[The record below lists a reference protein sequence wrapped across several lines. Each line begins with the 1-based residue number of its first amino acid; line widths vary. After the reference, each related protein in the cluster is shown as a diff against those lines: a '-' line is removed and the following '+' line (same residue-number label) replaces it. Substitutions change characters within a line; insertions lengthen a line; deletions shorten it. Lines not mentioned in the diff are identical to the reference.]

1 MLLQLGDKGDNV
13 KYLQYGL
20 HILCCSPNGFDGEF
34 GNGTLTA
41 VKKFQSKYGLVS
53 DGIVGDVTCNTLKN
67 EIATIQ
73 SQLNKKGCSVGTVD
87 GIAGPATYNA
97 VISFQNKNSLTADG
111 QVGTA
116 TWDILFDTV
125 SGGTTY
131 TRILKVTS
139 PLMQGDDVKAVQNK
153 LNSLGYNCGTA
164 DGYYGNAT
172 KSAVISFQSAK
183 GLTADG
189 EVGLA
194 TWNALFSSS
203 SNSTGSSYTRLLK
216 VTSPLMY
223 GEDIKAV
230 QNKLNSLGY
239 NCGTADGYYGNATK
253 NAVISFQSAK
263 GIDTDGVVGPTTW
276 KLLFNSSSNG
286 SDYSRILKVTSP
298 LMYGDDVKALQNKL
312 NSLGYNCGTADGYYG
327 NATRS
332 AVISFQSAKGLTA
345 DGEVGPATWNALF
358 NSYSSS
364 GNGTL
369 PGGSIKVFIDAW
381 HGGTDPGAV
390 GNGLKEKD
398 IVLSIATK
406 LGALLNG
413 RGISIKYSR
422 TNDTYLSLEERAR
435 LANAWGADLFVSI
448 HANSATSSV
457 RGTECYTHPTANTAT
472 KTLSGNVSRAISSK
486 FGISNRGHKEAN
498 FAVLRLS
505 NMPAILVE
513 TAFIS
518 NSSDA
523 NLLNT
528 RQTDFSIAIANSIL
542 SYFNGRTIDTS
553 YILSQAKNIGLL
565 KGTSLEFA
573 FFEAETPIK
582 VVSLFPKVT
591 MSASVSVTQKFNSSN
606 STVMNFSVDSNGLS
620 TQFINK
626 LGENRIDFS
635 TKNKDN
641 LAKSIEKV
649 GALLPAGIFNIQ
661 AYTSGLGAIFKIEYP
676 IAIDNLTFYHCITI
690 AIENYRNPSTTS
702 YSFVLAET
710 ASNPATNLNVQPVSM
725 LLPGLA
731 LMAVLAAGILAPP
744 AAATSAAAGIVAVV
758 FLPIIQKIKN

>member
-53 DGIVGDVTCNTLKN
+53 DGIVGDVTWNTLKN

-73 SQLNKKGCSVGTVD
+73 AQLNKKGCSVGTVD
-87 GIAGPATYNA
+87 GISGPATYNA
-97 VISFQNKNSLTADG
+97 VISFQNKNGLTADG

-216 VTSPLMY
+216 LTSPLMY

-230 QNKLNSLGY
+230 QNKLNSLGF

-298 LMYGDDVKALQNKL
+298 LMYGDDVKAVQNKL

-364 GNGTL
+364 GSGTL
-369 PGGSIKVFIDAW
+369 PGGSIKVFIDAG

-422 TNDTYLSLEERAR
+422 TTDTYLSLEERAR

-472 KTLSGNVSRAISSK
+472 KTLSGNVSRAIANK

-606 STVMNFSVDSNGLS
+606 STVMNFAVDSNGLS

-731 LMAVLAAGILAPP
+731 LIAVLAAEILAPP

>member
-53 DGIVGDVTCNTLKN
+53 DGIVGDVTWNTLKN

-73 SQLNKKGCSVGTVD
+73 AQLNKKGCSVGTVD

-97 VISFQNKNSLTADG
+97 VISFQNKNGLTADG

-139 PLMQGDDVKAVQNK
+139 PLMYGEDIKAVQNK

-189 EVGLA
+189 EVGPA

-203 SNSTGSSYTRLLK
+203 STSTGSSYTRLLK

-230 QNKLNSLGY
+230 QNKLNSLGH

-253 NAVISFQSAK
+253 SAVVSFQSAK

-276 KLLFNSSSNG
+276 NALFNSSS
-286 SDYSRILKVTSP
+286 
-298 LMYGDDVKALQNKL
+298 
-312 NSLGYNCGTADGYYG
+312 
-327 NATRS
+327 
-332 AVISFQSAKGLTA
+332 
-345 DGEVGPATWNALF
+345 
-358 NSYSSS
+358 SS
-364 GNGTL
+364 GSGTL
-369 PGGSIKVFIDAW
+369 PGGPIKVFIDAG
-381 HGGTDPGAV
+381 HGDTDPGAV
-390 GNGLKEKD
+390 GNGLKEKN
-398 IVLSIATK
+398 IVLNIATK

-413 RGISIKYSR
+413 REISIKYSR
-422 TNDTYLSLEERAR
+422 TNDTYLSLEDRAR

-472 KTLSGNVSRAISSK
+472 KTLSANISRSIASK
-486 FGISNRGHKEAN
+486 FGIPNRGHKEAN

-528 RQTDFSIAIANSIL
+528 RQDDFANAIFNEIL
-542 SYFNGRTIDTS
+542 NYFNMSISTSTILDQINNSGFAELFGVKFTQTLQEK
-553 YILSQAKNIGLL
+553 IIAQAG
-565 KGTSLEFA
+565 
-573 FFEAETPIK
+573 PIK
-582 VVSLFPKVT
+582 VKLSLTRGGSNNGEIVANFKNGSFDSGTFKNDLLDLSTTLSKNGVNISKQLLKLGNKSFSISASTNNNIITVSLTKTLNINDSTFSQVLSIEYDKDGLKDIYENITV
-591 MSASVSVTQKFNSSN
+591 VVNSLVEKSKPILLPLLLI
-606 STVMNFSVDSNGLS
+606 GALII
-620 TQFINK
+620 FIK
-626 LGENRIDFS
+626 LGFLSALISFG
-635 TKNKDN
+635 
-641 LAKSIEKV
+641 A
-649 GALLPAGIFNIQ
+649 ALLTQLGYAI
-661 AYTSGLGAIFKIEYP
+661 YTMI
-676 IAIDNLTFYHCITI
+676 TFI
-690 AIENYRNPSTTS
+690 
-702 YSFVLAET
+702 
-710 ASNPATNLNVQPVSM
+710 ATN
-725 LLPGLA
+725 
-731 LMAVLAAGILAPP
+731 
-744 AAATSAAAGIVAVV
+744 
-758 FLPIIQKIKN
+758 

>member
-53 DGIVGDVTCNTLKN
+53 DGIVGDVTWNTLKN

-73 SQLNKKGCSVGTVD
+73 AQLNKKGCSVGTVD

-97 VISFQNKNSLTADG
+97 VISFQNKNGLTADG

-125 SGGTTY
+125 SGGVNY
-131 TRILKVTS
+131 NRILKLTS

-153 LNSLGYNCGTA
+153 LNSLGYNCGVA
-164 DGYYGNAT
+164 DGYYGNDT
-172 KSAVISFQSAK
+172 KNAVVKFQSAK

-189 EVGLA
+189 EVGPA

-203 SNSTGSSYTRLLK
+203 SSSTGSSYTRLLK

-223 GEDIKAV
+223 GNDIKAV

-239 NCGTADGYYGNATK
+239 NCGTADGYYGNDTK
-253 NAVISFQSAK
+253 NAVVKFQSAK
-263 GIDTDGVVGPTTW
+263 GIDADGIVGPTTW
-276 KLLFNSSSNG
+276 NLLFNNSSNG
-286 SDYSRILKVTSP
+286 GSYNRILKVTSP
-298 LMYGDDVKALQNKL
+298 LMYGDDVRDVQNKL

-327 NATRS
+327 NDTKN
-332 AVISFQSAKGLTA
+332 AVVKFQSAKGLTA
-345 DGEVGPATWNALF
+345 DGEVSPATWNALF
-358 NSYSSS
+358 NSSSSS
-364 GNGTL
+364 GSGTL
-369 PGGSIKVFIDAW
+369 PGGSIKVFIDAG

-398 IVLSIATK
+398 IVLNIAKK

-422 TNDTYLSLEERAR
+422 TTDTYVSLDERAR
-435 LANAWGADLFVSI
+435 QANAWGADLFISI
-448 HANSATSSV
+448 HANSAASSV
-457 RGTECYTHPTANTAT
+457 RGTECFTYYTANKAT
-472 KTLSGNVSRAISSK
+472 TDLSANISKKIASK
-486 FGISNRGHKEAN
+486 FNIPNRGHKQQN

-528 RQTDFSIAIANSIL
+528 RQADFSVTIANSIL
-542 SYFNGRTIDTS
+542 SYFSKKTIDIS
-553 YILSQAKNIGLL
+553 YVLSQAKNIGLL

-573 FFEAETPIK
+573 LLEAETPIK
-582 VVSLFPKVT
+582 VVSVFPTIT
-591 MSASVSVTQKFNSSN
+591 MSASVAITRKLNSLN
-606 STVMNFSVDSNGLS
+606 STVMNFAVDSNGLS
-620 TQFINK
+620 AQFINK

-635 TKNKDN
+635 QKNKDN
-641 LAKSIEKV
+641 LAKSIEKIGV
-649 GALLPAGIFNIQ
+649 VIPSGIFNVQ

-676 IAIDNLTFYHCITI
+676 ITIDNLTFYHAITI
-690 AIENYRNPSTTS
+690 SVKDYNNPSVS
-702 YSFVLAET
+702 SFSFALAET
-710 ASNPATNLNVQPVSM
+710 TTSPSTNTGIHPLIIIVPGVLLAALAASKY
-725 LLPGLA
+725 LLPAA
-731 LMAVLAAGILAPP
+731 LGPIGVAASVLFI
-744 AAATSAAAGIVAVV
+744 
-758 FLPIIQKIKN
+758 PIIYKINN

>member
-53 DGIVGDVTCNTLKN
+53 DGIVGDVTWNTLKN

-73 SQLNKKGCSVGTVD
+73 AQLNKKGCSVGTVD
-87 GIAGPATYNA
+87 GIAGPTTYNA
-97 VISFQNKNSLTADG
+97 VISFQNKNGLTADG

-125 SGGTTY
+125 SGGTTH

-139 PLMQGDDVKAVQNK
+139 PLMYGDDVRAVQNK

-189 EVGLA
+189 EVGPA
-194 TWNALFSSS
+194 TW
-203 SNSTGSSYTRLLK
+203 
-216 VTSPLMY
+216 
-223 GEDIKAV
+223 
-230 QNKLNSLGY
+230 
-239 NCGTADGYYGNATK
+239 
-253 NAVISFQSAK
+253 SA
-263 GIDTDGVVGPTTW
+263 
-276 KLLFNSSSNG
+276 LFNSSS
-286 SDYSRILKVTSP
+286 
-298 LMYGDDVKALQNKL
+298 
-312 NSLGYNCGTADGYYG
+312 
-327 NATRS
+327 
-332 AVISFQSAKGLTA
+332 
-345 DGEVGPATWNALF
+345 
-358 NSYSSS
+358 SS
-364 GNGTL
+364 GGGTL
-369 PGGSIKVFIDAW
+369 PGGSIKVFIDAG
-381 HGGTDPGAV
+381 HGGSDPGAV

-422 TNDTYLSLEERAR
+422 TTDTYLSLEERAR

-472 KTLSGNVSRAISSK
+472 KTLSGNVSRAIANK

-528 RQTDFSIAIANSIL
+528 RQDDFANAIFNEIL
-542 SYFNGRTIDTS
+542 NYFNMSISTSTILDQINNSGFAELFGVKFTQTLQEK
-553 YILSQAKNIGLL
+553 IIAQAG
-565 KGTSLEFA
+565 
-573 FFEAETPIK
+573 PIK
-582 VVSLFPKVT
+582 VKLSLTRGGSNNGEIVANFKNGSFDSGTFKNDLLDLSTTLSKNGVNISKQLLKLGNKSFSISVSTNNNIITVSLTKTLNINDSTFSQVLSIEYDKDGLKDIYENITV
-591 MSASVSVTQKFNSSN
+591 VVNSLVEKSKPILLPLLLI
-606 STVMNFSVDSNGLS
+606 GALII
-620 TQFINK
+620 FIK
-626 LGENRIDFS
+626 LGFLSALISFG
-635 TKNKDN
+635 
-641 LAKSIEKV
+641 A
-649 GALLPAGIFNIQ
+649 ALLTQLGYAI
-661 AYTSGLGAIFKIEYP
+661 YTMI
-676 IAIDNLTFYHCITI
+676 TFI
-690 AIENYRNPSTTS
+690 
-702 YSFVLAET
+702 
-710 ASNPATNLNVQPVSM
+710 ATN
-725 LLPGLA
+725 
-731 LMAVLAAGILAPP
+731 
-744 AAATSAAAGIVAVV
+744 
-758 FLPIIQKIKN
+758 

>member
-53 DGIVGDVTCNTLKN
+53 DGIVGDVTWNTLKN

-73 SQLNKKGCSVGTVD
+73 AQLNKKGCSVGTVD

-97 VISFQNKNSLTADG
+97 VISFQNKNGLTADG

-216 VTSPLMY
+216 LTSPLMY

-298 LMYGDDVKALQNKL
+298 LMYGDDVKAVQNKL

-364 GNGTL
+364 GSGTL
-369 PGGSIKVFIDAW
+369 PGGSIKVFIDAG

-422 TNDTYLSLEERAR
+422 TTDTYLSLEERAR

-472 KTLSGNVSRAISSK
+472 KTLSGNVSRAIASK

-606 STVMNFSVDSNGLS
+606 STVMNFFVDSNGLS

>member
-53 DGIVGDVTCNTLKN
+53 DGIVGDVTWNTLKN

-73 SQLNKKGCSVGTVD
+73 AQLNKKGCSVGTVD

-97 VISFQNKNSLTADG
+97 VISFQNKNGLTADG

-172 KSAVISFQSAK
+172 
-183 GLTADG
+183 
-189 EVGLA
+189 
-194 TWNALFSSS
+194 
-203 SNSTGSSYTRLLK
+203 
-216 VTSPLMY
+216 
-223 GEDIKAV
+223 
-230 QNKLNSLGY
+230 
-239 NCGTADGYYGNATK
+239 
-253 NAVISFQSAK
+253 
-263 GIDTDGVVGPTTW
+263 
-276 KLLFNSSSNG
+276 
-286 SDYSRILKVTSP
+286 
-298 LMYGDDVKALQNKL
+298 
-312 NSLGYNCGTADGYYG
+312 
-327 NATRS
+327 RS
-332 AVISFQSAKGLTA
+332 AVISFQSAKGLTD

-364 GNGTL
+364 GSGTL
-369 PGGSIKVFIDAW
+369 PGGSIKVFIDAG

-406 LGALLNG
+406 LGSLLNG

-435 LANAWGADLFVSI
+435 LANACGADLFLSI

-486 FGISNRGHKEAN
+486 FGN

-626 LGENRIDFS
+626 LGENSIDFS

>member
-53 DGIVGDVTCNTLKN
+53 DGIVGDVTWNTLKN

-73 SQLNKKGCSVGTVD
+73 AQLNKKGCSVGTVD
-87 GIAGPATYNA
+87 GIAGPTTYNA
-97 VISFQNKNSLTADG
+97 VISFQNKNGLTADG

-125 SGGTTY
+125 SGGTTH

-139 PLMQGDDVKAVQNK
+139 PLMQGDDVKAVQNKLNTLGYNCGTADGYYGNATRTAVISFQSAKGLTADGEVGPATWNALFSSSSTSTGSSYTRLLKVTSPLMYGDDVKAVQNKLNSLGFNCGTADGYYGNATKNAVISFQSAKGIDTDGVVGPTTWKLLFNSSASNNGGYSRILKVTSPLMYGDDVRAVQNK

-189 EVGLA
+189 EVGPA
-194 TWNALFSSS
+194 TW
-203 SNSTGSSYTRLLK
+203 
-216 VTSPLMY
+216 
-223 GEDIKAV
+223 
-230 QNKLNSLGY
+230 
-239 NCGTADGYYGNATK
+239 
-253 NAVISFQSAK
+253 SA
-263 GIDTDGVVGPTTW
+263 
-276 KLLFNSSSNG
+276 LFNSSS
-286 SDYSRILKVTSP
+286 
-298 LMYGDDVKALQNKL
+298 
-312 NSLGYNCGTADGYYG
+312 
-327 NATRS
+327 
-332 AVISFQSAKGLTA
+332 
-345 DGEVGPATWNALF
+345 
-358 NSYSSS
+358 SS
-364 GNGTL
+364 GGGTL
-369 PGGSIKVFIDAW
+369 PGGSIKVFIDAG
-381 HGGTDPGAV
+381 HGGSDPGAV

-422 TNDTYLSLEERAR
+422 TTDTYLSLEERAR

-472 KTLSGNVSRAISSK
+472 KTLSGNVSRAIANK

-505 NMPAILVE
+505 NMPSILVE

-528 RQTDFSIAIANSIL
+528 RQADFSVTIANSIL
-542 SYFNGRTIDTS
+542 SYFSKKTIDIS
-553 YILSQAKNIGLL
+553 YVLSQAKNIGLL

-573 FFEAETPIK
+573 LLEAETPIK
-582 VVSLFPKVT
+582 VVSVFPTIT
-591 MSASVSVTQKFNSSN
+591 MSASVAITRKLNSLN
-606 STVMNFSVDSNGLS
+606 STVMNFAVDSNGLS

-635 TKNKDN
+635 QKNKDN
-641 LAKSIEKV
+641 LAKSIEKIGV
-649 GALLPAGIFNIQ
+649 VIPSGIFNVQ

-676 IAIDNLTFYHCITI
+676 ITIDNLTFYHAITI
-690 AIENYRNPSTTS
+690 SVKDYNNPSVS
-702 YSFVLAET
+702 SFSFALAET
-710 ASNPATNLNVQPVSM
+710 TTSPSTNTGIHPLIIIVPGVLLAALAASKY
-725 LLPGLA
+725 LLPAA
-731 LMAVLAAGILAPP
+731 LVPIGVAASVLFI
-744 AAATSAAAGIVAVV
+744 
-758 FLPIIQKIKN
+758 PIIYKINN

>member
-41 VKKFQSKYGLVS
+41 VKKFQSKYGLVN
-53 DGIVGDVTCNTLKN
+53 DGIVGDVTWNTLKN

-73 SQLNKKGCSVGTVD
+73 AQLNKKGCSVGTVD

-97 VISFQNKNSLTADG
+97 VISFQNKNGLTADG

-139 PLMQGDDVKAVQNK
+139 PLMYGEDIKAVQNK

-189 EVGLA
+189 EVGPA

-203 SNSTGSSYTRLLK
+203 STSTGSSYTRLLK

-230 QNKLNSLGY
+230 QNKLNSLGH

-253 NAVISFQSAK
+253 SAVVSFQSAK

-276 KLLFNSSSNG
+276 NALFNSSS
-286 SDYSRILKVTSP
+286 
-298 LMYGDDVKALQNKL
+298 
-312 NSLGYNCGTADGYYG
+312 
-327 NATRS
+327 
-332 AVISFQSAKGLTA
+332 
-345 DGEVGPATWNALF
+345 
-358 NSYSSS
+358 SS
-364 GNGTL
+364 GSGTL
-369 PGGSIKVFIDAW
+369 PGGPIKVFIDAG
-381 HGGTDPGAV
+381 HGDTDPGAV
-390 GNGLKEKD
+390 GNGLKEKN
-398 IVLSIATK
+398 IVLNIATK

-413 RGISIKYSR
+413 REISIKYSR
-422 TNDTYLSLEERAR
+422 TNDTYLSLEDRAR

-472 KTLSGNVSRAISSK
+472 KTLSANISRSIASK
-486 FGISNRGHKEAN
+486 FGIPNRGHKEAN

-528 RQTDFSIAIANSIL
+528 RQDDFANAIFNEIL
-542 SYFNGRTIDTS
+542 NYFNMSISTSTILDQINNSGFAELFGVKFTQTLQEK
-553 YILSQAKNIGLL
+553 IIAQAG
-565 KGTSLEFA
+565 
-573 FFEAETPIK
+573 PIK
-582 VVSLFPKVT
+582 VKLSLTRGGSNNGEIVANFKNGSFDSGTFKNDLLDLSTTLSKNGVNISKQLLKLGNKSFSISVSTNNNIITVSL
-591 MSASVSVTQKFNSSN
+591 
-606 STVMNFSVDSNGLS
+606 
-620 TQFINK
+620 
-626 LGENRIDFS
+626 
-635 TKNKDN
+635 TKT
-641 LAKSIEKV
+641 L
-649 GALLPAGIFNIQ
+649 NI
-661 AYTSGLGAIFKIEYP
+661 
-676 IAIDNLTFYHCITI
+676 
-690 AIENYRNPSTTS
+690 
-702 YSFVLAET
+702 
-710 ASNPATNLNVQPVSM
+710 
-725 LLPGLA
+725 
-731 LMAVLAAGILAPP
+731 
-744 AAATSAAAGIVAVV
+744 
-758 FLPIIQKIKN
+758 

>member
-53 DGIVGDVTCNTLKN
+53 DGIVGDVTWNTLKN

-73 SQLNKKGCSVGTVD
+73 AQLNKKGCSVGTVD

-97 VISFQNKNSLTADG
+97 VISFQNKNGLTADG

-125 SGGTTY
+125 SGGTTH

-172 KSAVISFQSAK
+172 R
-183 GLTADG
+183 T
-189 EVGLA
+189 
-194 TWNALFSSS
+194 
-203 SNSTGSSYTRLLK
+203 
-216 VTSPLMY
+216 
-223 GEDIKAV
+223 
-230 QNKLNSLGY
+230 
-239 NCGTADGYYGNATK
+239 
-253 NAVISFQSAK
+253 
-263 GIDTDGVVGPTTW
+263 
-276 KLLFNSSSNG
+276 
-286 SDYSRILKVTSP
+286 
-298 LMYGDDVKALQNKL
+298 
-312 NSLGYNCGTADGYYG
+312 
-327 NATRS
+327 

-358 NSYSSS
+358 SSSSTSTGSSYTRLLKVTSPLMYGDDVKAVQNKLNSLGFNCGTADGYYGNATKNAVISFQSAKGLTADGEVGPATWSALFNSSSSS
-364 GNGTL
+364 GGGTL
-369 PGGSIKVFIDAW
+369 PGGSIKVFIDAG
-381 HGGTDPGAV
+381 HGGSDPGAV

-422 TNDTYLSLEERAR
+422 TTDTYLSLEERAR

-472 KTLSGNVSRAISSK
+472 KTLSGNVSRAIANK

-505 NMPAILVE
+505 NMPSILVE

-528 RQTDFSIAIANSIL
+528 RQADFSVTIANSIL
-542 SYFNGRTIDTS
+542 SYFSKKTIDIS
-553 YILSQAKNIGLL
+553 YVLSQAKNIGLL

-573 FFEAETPIK
+573 LLEAETPIK
-582 VVSLFPKVT
+582 VVSVFPTIT
-591 MSASVSVTQKFNSSN
+591 MSASVAITRKLNSLN
-606 STVMNFSVDSNGLS
+606 STVMNFAVDSNGLS
-620 TQFINK
+620 AQFINK

-635 TKNKDN
+635 QKNKDN
-641 LAKSIEKV
+641 LAKSIEKIGV
-649 GALLPAGIFNIQ
+649 VIPSGIFNVQ

-676 IAIDNLTFYHCITI
+676 ITIDNLTFYHAITI
-690 AIENYRNPSTTS
+690 SVKDYNNPSVS
-702 YSFVLAET
+702 SFSFALAET
-710 ASNPATNLNVQPVSM
+710 TTSPSTNTGIHPLIIIVPGVLLAALAASKY
-725 LLPGLA
+725 LLPAA
-731 LMAVLAAGILAPP
+731 LGPIGVAASVLFI
-744 AAATSAAAGIVAVV
+744 
-758 FLPIIQKIKN
+758 PIIYKINN

>member
-1 MLLQLGDKGDNV
+1 MKDIFEDMQAKIGCMYISDLPYWSCV
-13 KYLQYGL
+13 QY
-20 HILCCSPNGFDGEF
+20 IDIRP
-34 GNGTLTA
+34 LTA

-53 DGIVGDVTCNTLKN
+53 DGIVGDVTWNTLKN

-73 SQLNKKGCSVGTVD
+73 SQLNKKGFNVGTVD

-97 VISFQNKNSLTADG
+97 VISFQNKNGLTADG

-125 SGGTTY
+125 SGGTSY
-131 TRILKVTS
+131 NRILKLTS
-139 PLMQGDDVKAVQNK
+139 PLMQGDDVRAVQNK

-164 DGYYGNAT
+164 DSYYGNAT

-189 EVGLA
+189 EVGPA

-203 SNSTGSSYTRLLK
+203 STSTGSSYTRLLK
-216 VTSPLMY
+216 LTSPLMY

-239 NCGTADGYYGNATK
+239 NCGTADGYYGNASK

-276 KLLFNSSSNG
+276 NALFNSSS
-286 SDYSRILKVTSP
+286 
-298 LMYGDDVKALQNKL
+298 
-312 NSLGYNCGTADGYYG
+312 
-327 NATRS
+327 
-332 AVISFQSAKGLTA
+332 
-345 DGEVGPATWNALF
+345 
-358 NSYSSS
+358 SS
-364 GNGTL
+364 GGVTL
-369 PGGSIKVFIDAW
+369 PGGTIKIFIDAG
-381 HGGTDPGAV
+381 HGGKDSGAV
-390 GNGLKEKD
+390 GNGLYEKD
-398 IVLSIATK
+398 IVLSIALK

-422 TNDTYLSLEERAR
+422 STDTYLSLEERAR

-457 RGTECYTHPTANTAT
+457 RGSECYTHPTANTAT
-472 KTLSGNVSRAISSK
+472 KTLSANISRAIASK

-528 RQTDFSIAIANSIL
+528 RQSDFANAIFNEIYNYLGKPVNVLDLIKEVTDIAINYDKSNSQYNL
-542 SYFNGRTIDTS
+542 LVLNYLRHLAYSGAFWNFSLGSAGPFVDYFK
-553 YILSQAKNIGLL
+553 KNHSSLHNKLL
-565 KGTSLEFA
+565 KYIQKDNRDLCVINNEYVDLPHLAATLLGYKNVGILNPAIPAHWFGWGGDLATGMADITNLKLGNMKDKTEEFIADNNVIGKNSSIYLPDIYADIDAYA
-573 FFEAETPIK
+573 FVTP
-582 VVSLFPKVT
+582 LFT
-591 MSASVSVTQKFNSSN
+591 DKFNVLLSNYFKNVTNSSRKKLFLTN
-606 STVMNFSVDSNGLS
+606 NGLNTNS
-620 TQFINK
+620 SLTDIN
-626 LGENRIDFS
+626 
-635 TKNKDN
+635 NKIYDKMTG
-641 LAKSIEKV
+641 LS
-649 GALLPAGIFNIQ
+649 GFN
-661 AYTSGLGAIFKIEYP
+661 YP
-676 IAIDNLTFYHCITI
+676 IVGKEFYKLAITNDGDEPSE
-690 AIENYRNPSTTS
+690 AIIKAACKSFAKYI
-702 YSFVLAET
+702 YSL
-710 ASNPATNLNVQPVSM
+710 
-725 LLPGLA
+725 
-731 LMAVLAAGILAPP
+731 
-744 AAATSAAAGIVAVV
+744 
-758 FLPIIQKIKN
+758 

>member
-53 DGIVGDVTCNTLKN
+53 DGIVGDVTWNTLKN

-73 SQLNKKGCSVGTVD
+73 AQLNKKGCSVGTVD
-87 GIAGPATYNA
+87 GIAGPTTYNA
-97 VISFQNKNSLTADG
+97 VISFQNKNGLTADG

-125 SGGTTY
+125 SGGTTH

-172 KSAVISFQSAK
+172 RTAVISFQSAK

-189 EVGLA
+189 EVGPA

-203 SNSTGSSYTRLLK
+203 STSTGSSYTRLLK

-230 QNKLNSLGY
+230 QNKLNSLGH

-253 NAVISFQSAK
+253 SAVVSFQSAK

-276 KLLFNSSSNG
+276 NALFNSSS
-286 SDYSRILKVTSP
+286 
-298 LMYGDDVKALQNKL
+298 
-312 NSLGYNCGTADGYYG
+312 
-327 NATRS
+327 
-332 AVISFQSAKGLTA
+332 
-345 DGEVGPATWNALF
+345 
-358 NSYSSS
+358 SS
-364 GNGTL
+364 GSGTL
-369 PGGSIKVFIDAW
+369 PGGPIKVFIDAG
-381 HGGTDPGAV
+381 HGDTDPGAV

-422 TNDTYLSLEERAR
+422 TTDTYLSLEERAR

-472 KTLSGNVSRAISSK
+472 KTLSGNVSRAIANK

-505 NMPAILVE
+505 NMPSILVE

-528 RQTDFSIAIANSIL
+528 RQADFSVTIANSIL
-542 SYFNGRTIDTS
+542 SYFSKKTIDIS
-553 YILSQAKNIGLL
+553 YVLSQAKNIGLL

-573 FFEAETPIK
+573 LLEAETPIK
-582 VVSLFPKVT
+582 VVSVFPTIT
-591 MSASVSVTQKFNSSN
+591 MSASVAITRKLNSLN
-606 STVMNFSVDSNGLS
+606 STVMNFAVDSNGLS
-620 TQFINK
+620 AQFINK

-635 TKNKDN
+635 QKNKDN
-641 LAKSIEKV
+641 LAKSIEKIGV
-649 GALLPAGIFNIQ
+649 VIPSGIFNVQ

-676 IAIDNLTFYHCITI
+676 ITIDNLTFYHAITI
-690 AIENYRNPSTTS
+690 SVKDYNNPSVS
-702 YSFVLAET
+702 SFSFALAET
-710 ASNPATNLNVQPVSM
+710 TTSPSTNTGIHPLIIIVPGVLLAALAASKY
-725 LLPGLA
+725 LLPAA
-731 LMAVLAAGILAPP
+731 LGPIGVAASVLFI
-744 AAATSAAAGIVAVV
+744 
-758 FLPIIQKIKN
+758 PIIYKINN

>member
-53 DGIVGDVTCNTLKN
+53 DGIVGDVTWNTLKN

-73 SQLNKKGCSVGTVD
+73 AQLNKKGCSVGTVD

-97 VISFQNKNSLTADG
+97 VISFQNKNGLTADG

-298 LMYGDDVKALQNKL
+298 LMYGDDVKTVQNKL

-327 NATRS
+327 NATKS

-364 GNGTL
+364 GSGTL
-369 PGGSIKVFIDAW
+369 PGGSIKVFIDAG

-422 TNDTYLSLEERAR
+422 TTDTYLSLEERAR

-472 KTLSGNVSRAISSK
+472 KTLSGNISRAIASK

-528 RQTDFSIAIANSIL
+528 RQADFSVTIANSIL
-542 SYFNGRTIDTS
+542 SYFSKKTIDIS
-553 YILSQAKNIGLL
+553 YVLSQAKNIGLL

-573 FFEAETPIK
+573 LLEAETPIK
-582 VVSLFPKVT
+582 VVSVFPTIT
-591 MSASVSVTQKFNSSN
+591 MSASVAITRKLNSLN
-606 STVMNFSVDSNGLS
+606 STVMNFAVDSNGLS
-620 TQFINK
+620 AQFINK

-635 TKNKDN
+635 QKNKDN
-641 LAKSIEKV
+641 LAKSIEKIGV
-649 GALLPAGIFNIQ
+649 VIPSGIFNVQ

-676 IAIDNLTFYHCITI
+676 ITIDNLTFYHAITI
-690 AIENYRNPSTTS
+690 SVKDYNNPSVS
-702 YSFVLAET
+702 SFSFALAET
-710 ASNPATNLNVQPVSM
+710 TTSPSTNTGIHPLIIIVPGVLLAALAASKY
-725 LLPGLA
+725 LLPAA
-731 LMAVLAAGILAPP
+731 LGPIGVAASVLFI
-744 AAATSAAAGIVAVV
+744 
-758 FLPIIQKIKN
+758 PIIYKINN

>member
-53 DGIVGDVTCNTLKN
+53 DGIVGDVTWNTLKN

-73 SQLNKKGCSVGTVD
+73 AQLNKKGCSVGTVD

-97 VISFQNKNSLTADG
+97 VISFQNKNGLTADG

-172 KSAVISFQSAK
+172 
-183 GLTADG
+183 
-189 EVGLA
+189 
-194 TWNALFSSS
+194 
-203 SNSTGSSYTRLLK
+203 
-216 VTSPLMY
+216 
-223 GEDIKAV
+223 
-230 QNKLNSLGY
+230 
-239 NCGTADGYYGNATK
+239 
-253 NAVISFQSAK
+253 
-263 GIDTDGVVGPTTW
+263 
-276 KLLFNSSSNG
+276 
-286 SDYSRILKVTSP
+286 
-298 LMYGDDVKALQNKL
+298 
-312 NSLGYNCGTADGYYG
+312 
-327 NATRS
+327 RS
-332 AVISFQSAKGLTA
+332 AVISFQSAKGLTD

-364 GNGTL
+364 GSGTL
-369 PGGSIKVFIDAW
+369 PGGSIKVFIDAG

-406 LGALLNG
+406 LGSLLNG

-435 LANAWGADLFVSI
+435 LANAWGVDLFVSI

-486 FGISNRGHKEAN
+486 FGN

>member
-41 VKKFQSKYGLVS
+41 VKKFQSKYGLVN
-53 DGIVGDVTCNTLKN
+53 DGIVGDVTWNTLKN

-73 SQLNKKGCSVGTVD
+73 AQLNKKGCSVGTVD

-97 VISFQNKNSLTADG
+97 VISFQNKNGLTADG

-139 PLMQGDDVKAVQNK
+139 PLMYGEDIKAVQNK

-189 EVGLA
+189 EVGPA

-203 SNSTGSSYTRLLK
+203 STSTGSSYTRLLK
-216 VTSPLMY
+216 VTSPFA
-223 GEDIKAV
+223 GH
-230 QNKLNSLGY
+230 
-239 NCGTADGYYGNATK
+239 
-253 NAVISFQSAK
+253 
-263 GIDTDGVVGPTTW
+263 
-276 KLLFNSSSNG
+276 
-286 SDYSRILKVTSP
+286 
-298 LMYGDDVKALQNKL
+298 GD
-312 NSLGYNCGTADGYYG
+312 
-327 NATRS
+327 
-332 AVISFQSAKGLTA
+332 
-345 DGEVGPATWNALF
+345 
-358 NSYSSS
+358 
-364 GNGTL
+364 
-369 PGGSIKVFIDAW
+369 
-381 HGGTDPGAV
+381 TDPGAV
-390 GNGLKEKD
+390 GNGLKEKN
-398 IVLSIATK
+398 IVLNIATK

-413 RGISIKYSR
+413 REISIKYSR
-422 TNDTYLSLEERAR
+422 TNDTYLSLEDRAR

-472 KTLSGNVSRAISSK
+472 KTLSANISRSIASK
-486 FGISNRGHKEAN
+486 FGIPNRGHKEAN

-528 RQTDFSIAIANSIL
+528 RQDDFANAIFNEIL
-542 SYFNGRTIDTS
+542 NYFNMSISTSTILDQINNSGFAELFGVKFTQTLQEK
-553 YILSQAKNIGLL
+553 IIAQAG
-565 KGTSLEFA
+565 
-573 FFEAETPIK
+573 PIK
-582 VVSLFPKVT
+582 VKLSLTRGGSNNGEIVANFKNGSFDSGTFKNDLLDLSTTLSKNGVNISKQLLKLGNKSFSISVSTNNNIITVSLTKTLNINDSTFSQVLSIEYDKDGLKDIYENITV
-591 MSASVSVTQKFNSSN
+591 VVNSLVEKSKPILLPLLLI
-606 STVMNFSVDSNGLS
+606 GALII
-620 TQFINK
+620 FIK
-626 LGENRIDFS
+626 LGFLSALISFG
-635 TKNKDN
+635 
-641 LAKSIEKV
+641 A
-649 GALLPAGIFNIQ
+649 ALLTQLGYAI
-661 AYTSGLGAIFKIEYP
+661 YTMI
-676 IAIDNLTFYHCITI
+676 TFI
-690 AIENYRNPSTTS
+690 
-702 YSFVLAET
+702 
-710 ASNPATNLNVQPVSM
+710 ATN
-725 LLPGLA
+725 
-731 LMAVLAAGILAPP
+731 
-744 AAATSAAAGIVAVV
+744 
-758 FLPIIQKIKN
+758 

>member
-53 DGIVGDVTCNTLKN
+53 DGIVGDVTWNTLKN

-73 SQLNKKGCSVGTVD
+73 AQLNKKGCSVGTVD

-97 VISFQNKNSLTADG
+97 VISFQNKNGLTADG

-298 LMYGDDVKALQNKL
+298 LMYGDDVKAVQNKL

-364 GNGTL
+364 GSGTL
-369 PGGSIKVFIDAW
+369 PGGSIKVFIDAG

-472 KTLSGNVSRAISSK
+472 KTLSGNVSRAIASK

>member
-53 DGIVGDVTCNTLKN
+53 DGIVGDVTWNTLKN

-73 SQLNKKGCSVGTVD
+73 AQLNKKGCSVGTVD

-97 VISFQNKNSLTADG
+97 VISFQNKNGLTADG

-125 SGGTTY
+125 SGGTTH

-139 PLMQGDDVKAVQNK
+139 PLMQGDDVKAVQNKLNSLGYNCGTADGYYGNATRTAVISFQSAKGLTADGEVGPATWNALFSSSSTSTGSSYTRLLKVTSPLMYGDDVKAVQNKLNSLGFNCGTADGYYGNATKNAVISFQSAKGIDTDGVVGPTTWKLLFNSSASNNGGYSRILKVTSPLMYGDDVRAVQNK

-189 EVGLA
+189 EVGPA
-194 TWNALFSSS
+194 TW
-203 SNSTGSSYTRLLK
+203 
-216 VTSPLMY
+216 
-223 GEDIKAV
+223 
-230 QNKLNSLGY
+230 
-239 NCGTADGYYGNATK
+239 
-253 NAVISFQSAK
+253 SA
-263 GIDTDGVVGPTTW
+263 
-276 KLLFNSSSNG
+276 LFNSSS
-286 SDYSRILKVTSP
+286 
-298 LMYGDDVKALQNKL
+298 
-312 NSLGYNCGTADGYYG
+312 
-327 NATRS
+327 
-332 AVISFQSAKGLTA
+332 
-345 DGEVGPATWNALF
+345 
-358 NSYSSS
+358 SS
-364 GNGTL
+364 GGGTL
-369 PGGSIKVFIDAW
+369 PGGSIKVFIDAG
-381 HGGTDPGAV
+381 HGGSDPGAV

-422 TNDTYLSLEERAR
+422 TTDTYLSLEERAR

-472 KTLSGNVSRAISSK
+472 KTLSGNVSRAIANK

-505 NMPAILVE
+505 NMPSILVE

-528 RQTDFSIAIANSIL
+528 RQADFSVTIANSIL
-542 SYFNGRTIDTS
+542 SYFSKKTIDIS
-553 YILSQAKNIGLL
+553 YVLSQAKNIGLL

-573 FFEAETPIK
+573 LLEAETPIK
-582 VVSLFPKVT
+582 VVSVFPTIT
-591 MSASVSVTQKFNSSN
+591 MSASVAITRKLNSLN
-606 STVMNFSVDSNGLS
+606 STVMNF
-620 TQFINK
+620 
-626 LGENRIDFS
+626 
-635 TKNKDN
+635 
-641 LAKSIEKV
+641 A
-649 GALLPAGIFNIQ
+649 
-661 AYTSGLGAIFKIEYP
+661 
-676 IAIDNLTFYHCITI
+676 
-690 AIENYRNPSTTS
+690 
-702 YSFVLAET
+702 
-710 ASNPATNLNVQPVSM
+710 VQM
-725 LLPGLA
+725 
-731 LMAVLAAGILAPP
+731 
-744 AAATSAAAGIVAVV
+744 
-758 FLPIIQKIKN
+758 

>member
-41 VKKFQSKYGLVS
+41 VKKFQSKYGLVN
-53 DGIVGDVTCNTLKN
+53 DGIVGDVTWNTLKN

-73 SQLNKKGCSVGTVD
+73 AQLNKKGCSVGTVD

-97 VISFQNKNSLTADG
+97 VISFQNKNGLTADG

-131 TRILKVTS
+131 TRI
-139 PLMQGDDVKAVQNK
+139 
-153 LNSLGYNCGTA
+153 
-164 DGYYGNAT
+164 
-172 KSAVISFQSAK
+172 
-183 GLTADG
+183 
-189 EVGLA
+189 
-194 TWNALFSSS
+194 
-203 SNSTGSSYTRLLK
+203 LK

-253 NAVISFQSAK
+253 SAVVSFQSAK

-276 KLLFNSSSNG
+276 NALFNSSS
-286 SDYSRILKVTSP
+286 
-298 LMYGDDVKALQNKL
+298 
-312 NSLGYNCGTADGYYG
+312 
-327 NATRS
+327 
-332 AVISFQSAKGLTA
+332 
-345 DGEVGPATWNALF
+345 
-358 NSYSSS
+358 SS
-364 GNGTL
+364 GSGTL
-369 PGGSIKVFIDAW
+369 PGGPIKVFIDAG
-381 HGGTDPGAV
+381 HGDTDPGAV
-390 GNGLKEKD
+390 GNGLKEKN
-398 IVLSIATK
+398 IVLNIATK

-413 RGISIKYSR
+413 REISIKYSR
-422 TNDTYLSLEERAR
+422 TNDTYLSLEDRAR

-472 KTLSGNVSRAISSK
+472 KTLSANISRSIASK
-486 FGISNRGHKEAN
+486 FGIPNRGHKEAN

-528 RQTDFSIAIANSIL
+528 RQDDFANAIFNEIL
-542 SYFNGRTIDTS
+542 NYFNMSISTSTILDQINNSGFAELFGVKFTQTLQEK
-553 YILSQAKNIGLL
+553 IIAQAG
-565 KGTSLEFA
+565 
-573 FFEAETPIK
+573 PIK
-582 VVSLFPKVT
+582 VKLSLTRGGSNNGEIVANFKNGSFDSGTFKNDLLDLSTTLSKNGVNISKQLLKLGNKSFSISVSTNNNIITVSLTKTLNINDSTFSQVLSIEYDKDGLKDIYENITV
-591 MSASVSVTQKFNSSN
+591 VVNSLVEKSKPILLPLLLI
-606 STVMNFSVDSNGLS
+606 GALII
-620 TQFINK
+620 FIK
-626 LGENRIDFS
+626 LGFLSALISFG
-635 TKNKDN
+635 
-641 LAKSIEKV
+641 A
-649 GALLPAGIFNIQ
+649 ALLTQLGYAI
-661 AYTSGLGAIFKIEYP
+661 YTMI
-676 IAIDNLTFYHCITI
+676 TFI
-690 AIENYRNPSTTS
+690 
-702 YSFVLAET
+702 
-710 ASNPATNLNVQPVSM
+710 ATN
-725 LLPGLA
+725 
-731 LMAVLAAGILAPP
+731 
-744 AAATSAAAGIVAVV
+744 
-758 FLPIIQKIKN
+758 

>member
-53 DGIVGDVTCNTLKN
+53 DGIVGDVTWNTLKN

-73 SQLNKKGCSVGTVD
+73 AQLNKKGCSVGTVD

-97 VISFQNKNSLTADG
+97 VISFQNKNGLTADG

-172 KSAVISFQSAK
+172 
-183 GLTADG
+183 
-189 EVGLA
+189 
-194 TWNALFSSS
+194 
-203 SNSTGSSYTRLLK
+203 
-216 VTSPLMY
+216 
-223 GEDIKAV
+223 
-230 QNKLNSLGY
+230 
-239 NCGTADGYYGNATK
+239 
-253 NAVISFQSAK
+253 
-263 GIDTDGVVGPTTW
+263 
-276 KLLFNSSSNG
+276 
-286 SDYSRILKVTSP
+286 
-298 LMYGDDVKALQNKL
+298 
-312 NSLGYNCGTADGYYG
+312 
-327 NATRS
+327 RS
-332 AVISFQSAKGLTA
+332 AVISFQSAKGLTD

-364 GNGTL
+364 GSGTL
-369 PGGSIKVFIDAW
+369 PGGSIKVFIDAG

-406 LGALLNG
+406 LGSLLNG

-435 LANAWGADLFVSI
+435 LANACGADLFLSI

-486 FGISNRGHKEAN
+486 FGN

>member
-1 MLLQLGDKGDNV
+1 MLLQLGDKGDNI

-53 DGIVGDVTCNTLKN
+53 DGIVGDVTWNTLKN

-73 SQLNKKGCSVGTVD
+73 AQLNKKGCSVGTVD
-87 GIAGPATYNA
+87 GIAGPTTYNA
-97 VISFQNKNSLTADG
+97 VISFQNKNGLTADG

-125 SGGTTY
+125 SGGTTH

-172 KSAVISFQSAK
+172 R
-183 GLTADG
+183 T
-189 EVGLA
+189 
-194 TWNALFSSS
+194 
-203 SNSTGSSYTRLLK
+203 
-216 VTSPLMY
+216 
-223 GEDIKAV
+223 
-230 QNKLNSLGY
+230 
-239 NCGTADGYYGNATK
+239 
-253 NAVISFQSAK
+253 
-263 GIDTDGVVGPTTW
+263 
-276 KLLFNSSSNG
+276 
-286 SDYSRILKVTSP
+286 
-298 LMYGDDVKALQNKL
+298 
-312 NSLGYNCGTADGYYG
+312 
-327 NATRS
+327 

-345 DGEVGPATWNALF
+345 DGEVGPATWSALF
-358 NSYSSS
+358 NSSSSS
-364 GNGTL
+364 GGGTL
-369 PGGSIKVFIDAW
+369 PGGSIKVFIDAG
-381 HGGTDPGAV
+381 HGGSDPGAV

-422 TNDTYLSLEERAR
+422 TTDTYLSLEERAR

-472 KTLSGNVSRAISSK
+472 KTLSGNVSRAIANK

-505 NMPAILVE
+505 NMPSILVE

-528 RQTDFSIAIANSIL
+528 RQADFSVTIANSIL
-542 SYFNGRTIDTS
+542 SYFSKKTIDIS
-553 YILSQAKNIGLL
+553 YVLSQAKNIGLL

-573 FFEAETPIK
+573 LLEAETPIK
-582 VVSLFPKVT
+582 VVSVFPTIT
-591 MSASVSVTQKFNSSN
+591 MSASVAITRKLNSLN
-606 STVMNFSVDSNGLS
+606 STVMNFAVDSNGLS
-620 TQFINK
+620 AQFINK

-635 TKNKDN
+635 QKNKDN
-641 LAKSIEKV
+641 LAKSIEKIGV
-649 GALLPAGIFNIQ
+649 VIPSGIFNVQ

-676 IAIDNLTFYHCITI
+676 ITIDNLTFYHAITI
-690 AIENYRNPSTTS
+690 SVKDYNNPSVS
-702 YSFVLAET
+702 SFSFALAET
-710 ASNPATNLNVQPVSM
+710 TTSPSTNTGIHPLIIIVPGVLLAALAASKY
-725 LLPGLA
+725 LLPAA
-731 LMAVLAAGILAPP
+731 LGPIGVAASVLFI
-744 AAATSAAAGIVAVV
+744 
-758 FLPIIQKIKN
+758 PIIYKINN

>member
-53 DGIVGDVTCNTLKN
+53 DGIVGDVTWNTLKN

-73 SQLNKKGCSVGTVD
+73 AQLNKKGCSVGTVD

-97 VISFQNKNSLTADG
+97 VISFQNKNGLTADG

-125 SGGTTY
+125 SGGTTH

-216 VTSPLMY
+216 LTSPLMY

-298 LMYGDDVKALQNKL
+298 LMYGDDVKAVQNKL

-364 GNGTL
+364 GSGTL
-369 PGGSIKVFIDAW
+369 PGGSIKVFIDAG

-422 TNDTYLSLEERAR
+422 TTDTYLSLEERAR

-472 KTLSGNVSRAISSK
+472 KTLSGNVSRAIASK

-606 STVMNFSVDSNGLS
+606 STVMNFFVDSNGLS

>member
-1 MLLQLGDKGDNV
+1 M
-13 KYLQYGL
+13 
-20 HILCCSPNGFDGEF
+20 
-34 GNGTLTA
+34 T
-41 VKKFQSKYGLVS
+41 
-53 DGIVGDVTCNTLKN
+53 
-67 EIATIQ
+67 
-73 SQLNKKGCSVGTVD
+73 
-87 GIAGPATYNA
+87 TYNA
-97 VISFQNKNSLTADG
+97 VISFQNKNGLTADG

-172 KSAVISFQSAK
+172 
-183 GLTADG
+183 
-189 EVGLA
+189 
-194 TWNALFSSS
+194 
-203 SNSTGSSYTRLLK
+203 
-216 VTSPLMY
+216 
-223 GEDIKAV
+223 
-230 QNKLNSLGY
+230 
-239 NCGTADGYYGNATK
+239 
-253 NAVISFQSAK
+253 
-263 GIDTDGVVGPTTW
+263 
-276 KLLFNSSSNG
+276 
-286 SDYSRILKVTSP
+286 
-298 LMYGDDVKALQNKL
+298 
-312 NSLGYNCGTADGYYG
+312 
-327 NATRS
+327 RS
-332 AVISFQSAKGLTA
+332 AVISFQSAKGLTD

-364 GNGTL
+364 GSGTL
-369 PGGSIKVFIDAW
+369 PGGSIKVFIDAG

-406 LGALLNG
+406 LSSLLNG
-413 RGISIKYSR
+413 SGISIKYSR
-422 TNDTYLSLEERAR
+422 TNNTYLSLEERAR
-435 LANAWGADLFVSI
+435 LANAWGADLFLSI

-486 FGISNRGHKEAN
+486 FGN

-573 FFEAETPIK
+573 LLEAETPIK
-582 VVSLFPKVT
+582 VVSVFPTIT
-591 MSASVSVTQKFNSSN
+591 MSASVAITRKLNSLN
-606 STVMNFSVDSNGLS
+606 STVMNFAVDSNGLS
-620 TQFINK
+620 AQFINK
-626 LGENRIDFS
+626 LGEKLQNGIEEIAREKNVKLTVNRVGGMMTVFFTDRNPVRS
-635 TKNKDN
+635 YDD
-641 LAKSIEKV
+641 AKSCDLEMFKKYFLHMNKN
-649 GALLPAGIFNIQ
+649 GFNIPQ
-661 AYTSGLGAIFKIEYP
+661 SQFESMFLSAVHTEEHIDKFLETFKR
-676 IAIDNLTFYHCITI
+676 F
-690 AIENYRNPSTTS
+690 
-702 YSFVLAET
+702 
-710 ASNPATNLNVQPVSM
+710 QP
-725 LLPGLA
+725 
-731 LMAVLAAGILAPP
+731 
-744 AAATSAAAGIVAVV
+744 
-758 FLPIIQKIKN
+758 

>member
-53 DGIVGDVTCNTLKN
+53 DGIVGDVTWNTLKN

-73 SQLNKKGCSVGTVD
+73 AQLNKKGCSVGTVD

-97 VISFQNKNSLTADG
+97 VISFQNKNGLTADG

-298 LMYGDDVKALQNKL
+298 LMYGDDVKAVQNKL

-364 GNGTL
+364 GSGTL
-369 PGGSIKVFIDAW
+369 PGGSIKVFIDAG

-422 TNDTYLSLEERAR
+422 TTDTYLSLEERAR

-472 KTLSGNVSRAISSK
+472 KTLSGNVSRAIASK

-606 STVMNFSVDSNGLS
+606 STVMNFFVDSNGLS

>member
-41 VKKFQSKYGLVS
+41 VKKFQSKYGLVN
-53 DGIVGDVTCNTLKN
+53 DGIVGDVTWNTLKN

-73 SQLNKKGCSVGTVD
+73 AQLNKKGCSVGTVD

-97 VISFQNKNSLTADG
+97 VISFQNKNGLTADG

-139 PLMQGDDVKAVQNK
+139 PLMYGEDIKAVQNK

-189 EVGLA
+189 EVG
-194 TWNALFSSS
+194 
-203 SNSTGSSYTRLLK
+203 
-216 VTSPLMY
+216 
-223 GEDIKAV
+223 
-230 QNKLNSLGY
+230 
-239 NCGTADGYYGNATK
+239 
-253 NAVISFQSAK
+253 
-263 GIDTDGVVGPTTW
+263 PTTW
-276 KLLFNSSSNG
+276 SALFNSSS
-286 SDYSRILKVTSP
+286 
-298 LMYGDDVKALQNKL
+298 
-312 NSLGYNCGTADGYYG
+312 
-327 NATRS
+327 
-332 AVISFQSAKGLTA
+332 
-345 DGEVGPATWNALF
+345 
-358 NSYSSS
+358 SS
-364 GNGTL
+364 GGGTL
-369 PGGSIKVFIDAW
+369 PGGSIKVFIDAG
-381 HGGTDPGAV
+381 HGGSDPGAV
-390 GNGLKEKD
+390 GNGLKEKN
-398 IVLSIATK
+398 IVLNIATK

-413 RGISIKYSR
+413 REISIKYSR
-422 TNDTYLSLEERAR
+422 TNDTYLSLEDRAR

-472 KTLSGNVSRAISSK
+472 KTLSANISRSIASK
-486 FGISNRGHKEAN
+486 FGIPNRGHKEAN

-528 RQTDFSIAIANSIL
+528 RQDDFANAIFNEIL
-542 SYFNGRTIDTS
+542 NYFNMSISTSTILDQINNSGFAELFGVKFTQTLQEK
-553 YILSQAKNIGLL
+553 IIAQAG
-565 KGTSLEFA
+565 
-573 FFEAETPIK
+573 PIK
-582 VVSLFPKVT
+582 VKLSLTRGGSNNGEIVANFKNGSFDSGTFKNDLLDLSTTLSKNGVNISKQLLKLGNKSFSISVSTNNNIITVSLTKTLNINDSTFSQVLSIEYDKDGLKDIYENITV
-591 MSASVSVTQKFNSSN
+591 VVNSLVEKSKPILLPLLLI
-606 STVMNFSVDSNGLS
+606 GALII
-620 TQFINK
+620 FIK
-626 LGENRIDFS
+626 LGFLSALISFG
-635 TKNKDN
+635 
-641 LAKSIEKV
+641 A
-649 GALLPAGIFNIQ
+649 ALLTQLGYAI
-661 AYTSGLGAIFKIEYP
+661 YTMI
-676 IAIDNLTFYHCITI
+676 TFI
-690 AIENYRNPSTTS
+690 
-702 YSFVLAET
+702 
-710 ASNPATNLNVQPVSM
+710 ATN
-725 LLPGLA
+725 
-731 LMAVLAAGILAPP
+731 
-744 AAATSAAAGIVAVV
+744 
-758 FLPIIQKIKN
+758 

>member
-1 MLLQLGDKGDNV
+1 MLLQFGDKGDNV

-53 DGIVGDVTCNTLKN
+53 DGIVGDVTWNTLKN

-73 SQLNKKGCSVGTVD
+73 AQLNKKGCSVGTVD

-97 VISFQNKNSLTADG
+97 VISFQNKNGLTADG

-172 KSAVISFQSAK
+172 
-183 GLTADG
+183 
-189 EVGLA
+189 
-194 TWNALFSSS
+194 
-203 SNSTGSSYTRLLK
+203 
-216 VTSPLMY
+216 
-223 GEDIKAV
+223 
-230 QNKLNSLGY
+230 
-239 NCGTADGYYGNATK
+239 
-253 NAVISFQSAK
+253 
-263 GIDTDGVVGPTTW
+263 
-276 KLLFNSSSNG
+276 
-286 SDYSRILKVTSP
+286 
-298 LMYGDDVKALQNKL
+298 
-312 NSLGYNCGTADGYYG
+312 
-327 NATRS
+327 RS
-332 AVISFQSAKGLTA
+332 AVISFQSAKGLTV

-358 NSYSSS
+358 NSSSSS
-364 GNGTL
+364 GSGTL
-369 PGGSIKVFIDAW
+369 PSGSIKVFIDAG
-381 HGGTDPGAV
+381 HGGKDSGAS

-398 IVLSIATK
+398 VVLSIATK

-422 TNDTYLSLEERAR
+422 TTDTYLSLEERAR

-472 KTLSGNVSRAISSK
+472 KTLSENVSRAIASK

-528 RQTDFSIAIANSIL
+528 RQADFSIAIANSIL
-542 SYFNGRTIDTS
+542 SYFNERTIDAS

-573 FFEAETPIK
+573 FFEAESPIK

-591 MSASVSVTQKFNSSN
+591 MSASVSVTQKFNSLN
-606 STVMNFSVDSNGLS
+606 STVVNFAVDSNGLS

-635 TKNKDN
+635 AKNKDN

-690 AIENYRNPSTTS
+690 VIENYRNPSTTS

-710 ASNPATNLNVQPVSM
+710 SSNPATNLNVQPTSM

-731 LMAVLAAGILAPP
+731 LIAVVALGILAPP

>member
-53 DGIVGDVTCNTLKN
+53 DGIVGDVTWNTLKN

-73 SQLNKKGCSVGTVD
+73 AQLNKKGCSVGTVD
-87 GIAGPATYNA
+87 GISGPATYNA
-97 VISFQNKNSLTADG
+97 VISFQNKNGLTADG

-216 VTSPLMY
+216 LTSPLMY

-298 LMYGDDVKALQNKL
+298 LMYGDDVKAVQNKL

-364 GNGTL
+364 GSGTL
-369 PGGSIKVFIDAW
+369 PGGSIKVFIDAG

-422 TNDTYLSLEERAR
+422 TTDTYLSLEERAR

-472 KTLSGNVSRAISSK
+472 KTLSGNVSRAIASK

-606 STVMNFSVDSNGLS
+606 STVMNFAVDSNGLS

-731 LMAVLAAGILAPP
+731 LIAVLAAEILAPP

>member
-1 MLLQLGDKGDNV
+1 MLLQFGDRGDNV
-13 KYLQYGL
+13 RYLQYGL

-53 DGIVGDVTCNTLKN
+53 DGIVGDVTWNTLKN

-73 SQLNKKGCSVGTVD
+73 AQLNKKGCSVGTVD

-97 VISFQNKNSLTADG
+97 VISFQNKNGLTADG

-216 VTSPLMY
+216 LTSPLMY

-298 LMYGDDVKALQNKL
+298 LMYGDDVKAVQNKL

-364 GNGTL
+364 GSGTL
-369 PGGSIKVFIDAW
+369 PGGSIKVFIDAG

-422 TNDTYLSLEERAR
+422 TTDTYLSLEERAR

-472 KTLSGNVSRAISSK
+472 KTLSGNVSRAIASK

-606 STVMNFSVDSNGLS
+606 STVMNFFVDSNGLS

>member
-53 DGIVGDVTCNTLKN
+53 DGIVGDVTWNTLKN

-73 SQLNKKGCSVGTVD
+73 AQLNKKGCSVGTVD
-87 GIAGPATYNA
+87 GIAGPTTYNA
-97 VISFQNKNSLTADG
+97 VISFQNKNGLTADG

-125 SGGTTY
+125 SGGTTH

-172 KSAVISFQSAK
+172 RSAVISFQSAK

-189 EVGLA
+189 EVGPA

-203 SNSTGSSYTRLLK
+203 STSTGSSYTRLLK

-223 GEDIKAV
+223 GDDVKAV
-230 QNKLNSLGY
+230 QNKLNSLGF

-298 LMYGDDVKALQNKL
+298 LMYGDDVKAVQNKL

-327 NATRS
+327 NATKS

-345 DGEVGPATWNALF
+345 DGEVGPATWSALF
-358 NSYSSS
+358 NSSSSS
-364 GNGTL
+364 GGGTL
-369 PGGSIKVFIDAW
+369 PGGSIKVFIDAG
-381 HGGTDPGAV
+381 HGGSDPGAV

-398 IVLSIATK
+398 IFLSIATK

-422 TNDTYLSLEERAR
+422 TTDTYLSLEERAR

-472 KTLSGNVSRAISSK
+472 KTLSGNVSRAIANK

-505 NMPAILVE
+505 NMPSILVE

-528 RQTDFSIAIANSIL
+528 RQADFSVTIANSIL
-542 SYFNGRTIDTS
+542 SYFSKKTIDIS
-553 YILSQAKNIGLL
+553 YVLSQAKNIGLL

-573 FFEAETPIK
+573 LLEAETPIK
-582 VVSLFPKVT
+582 VVSVFPTIT
-591 MSASVSVTQKFNSSN
+591 MSASVAITRKLNSLN
-606 STVMNFSVDSNGLS
+606 STVMNFAVDSNGLS
-620 TQFINK
+620 AQFINK

-635 TKNKDN
+635 QKNKDN
-641 LAKSIEKV
+641 LAKSIEKIGV
-649 GALLPAGIFNIQ
+649 VIPSGIFNVQ

-676 IAIDNLTFYHCITI
+676 ITIDNLTFYHAITI
-690 AIENYRNPSTTS
+690 SVKDYNNPSVS
-702 YSFVLAET
+702 SFSFALAET
-710 ASNPATNLNVQPVSM
+710 TTSPSTNTGIHPLIIIVPGVLLAALAASKY
-725 LLPGLA
+725 LLPAA
-731 LMAVLAAGILAPP
+731 LGPIGVAASVLFI
-744 AAATSAAAGIVAVV
+744 
-758 FLPIIQKIKN
+758 PIIYKINN

>member
-53 DGIVGDVTCNTLKN
+53 DGIVGDVTWNTLKN

-73 SQLNKKGCSVGTVD
+73 AQLNKKGCSVGTVD

-97 VISFQNKNSLTADG
+97 VISFQNKNGLTADG

-125 SGGTTY
+125 SGGTTH

-172 KSAVISFQSAK
+172 R
-183 GLTADG
+183 T
-189 EVGLA
+189 
-194 TWNALFSSS
+194 
-203 SNSTGSSYTRLLK
+203 
-216 VTSPLMY
+216 
-223 GEDIKAV
+223 
-230 QNKLNSLGY
+230 
-239 NCGTADGYYGNATK
+239 
-253 NAVISFQSAK
+253 
-263 GIDTDGVVGPTTW
+263 
-276 KLLFNSSSNG
+276 
-286 SDYSRILKVTSP
+286 
-298 LMYGDDVKALQNKL
+298 
-312 NSLGYNCGTADGYYG
+312 
-327 NATRS
+327 

-345 DGEVGPATWNALF
+345 DGEVGPATWSALF
-358 NSYSSS
+358 NSSSSS
-364 GNGTL
+364 GGGTL
-369 PGGSIKVFIDAW
+369 PGGSIKVFIDAG
-381 HGGTDPGAV
+381 HGGSDPGAV

-406 LGALLNG
+406 LGSLLNE

-422 TNDTYLSLEERAR
+422 TNNTYLSLEERAR

-472 KTLSGNVSRAISSK
+472 KTLSGNVSRAIANK

-505 NMPAILVE
+505 NMPSILVE

-528 RQTDFSIAIANSIL
+528 RQADFSVTIANSIL
-542 SYFNGRTIDTS
+542 SYFSKKTIDIS
-553 YILSQAKNIGLL
+553 YVLSQAKNIGLL

-573 FFEAETPIK
+573 LLEAETPIK
-582 VVSLFPKVT
+582 VVSVFPTIT
-591 MSASVSVTQKFNSSN
+591 MSASVAITRKLNSLN
-606 STVMNFSVDSNGLS
+606 STVMNFAVDSNGLS
-620 TQFINK
+620 AQFINK

-635 TKNKDN
+635 QKNKDN
-641 LAKSIEKV
+641 LAKSIEKIGV
-649 GALLPAGIFNIQ
+649 VIPSGIFNVQ

-676 IAIDNLTFYHCITI
+676 ITIDNLTFYHAITI
-690 AIENYRNPSTTS
+690 SVKDYNNPSVS
-702 YSFVLAET
+702 SFSFALAET
-710 ASNPATNLNVQPVSM
+710 TTSPSTNTGIHPLIIIVPGVLLAALAASKY
-725 LLPGLA
+725 LLPAA
-731 LMAVLAAGILAPP
+731 LGPIGVAASVLFI
-744 AAATSAAAGIVAVV
+744 
-758 FLPIIQKIKN
+758 PIIYKINN

>member
-41 VKKFQSKYGLVS
+41 VKKFQSKYGLVN
-53 DGIVGDVTCNTLKN
+53 DGIVGDVTWNTLKN

-73 SQLNKKGCSVGTVD
+73 AQLNKKGCSVGTVD

-97 VISFQNKNSLTADG
+97 VISFQNKNGLTADG

-139 PLMQGDDVKAVQNK
+139 PLMYGEDIKAVQNK

-189 EVGLA
+189 EVGPA

-203 SNSTGSSYTRLLK
+203 STSTGSSYTRLLK

-230 QNKLNSLGY
+230 QNKLNSLGH

-253 NAVISFQSAK
+253 SAVVSFQSAK

-276 KLLFNSSSNG
+276 NALFNSSS
-286 SDYSRILKVTSP
+286 
-298 LMYGDDVKALQNKL
+298 
-312 NSLGYNCGTADGYYG
+312 
-327 NATRS
+327 
-332 AVISFQSAKGLTA
+332 
-345 DGEVGPATWNALF
+345 
-358 NSYSSS
+358 SS
-364 GNGTL
+364 GSGTL
-369 PGGSIKVFIDAW
+369 PGGPIKVFIDAG
-381 HGGTDPGAV
+381 HGDTDPGAV
-390 GNGLKEKD
+390 GNGLKEKN
-398 IVLSIATK
+398 IVLNIATK

-413 RGISIKYSR
+413 REISIKYSR
-422 TNDTYLSLEERAR
+422 TNDTYLSLEDRAR

-472 KTLSGNVSRAISSK
+472 KTLSANISRSIASK
-486 FGISNRGHKEAN
+486 FGIPNRGHKEAN

-528 RQTDFSIAIANSIL
+528 RQDDFANAIFNEIL
-542 SYFNGRTIDTS
+542 NYFNMSISTSTILDHSGFAELFGVKFTQTLQEK
-553 YILSQAKNIGLL
+553 IIAQAG
-565 KGTSLEFA
+565 
-573 FFEAETPIK
+573 PIK
-582 VVSLFPKVT
+582 VKLSLTRGGSNNGEIVANFKNGSFDSGTFKNDLLDLSTTLSKNGVNISKQLLKLGNKSFSISVSTNNNIITVSLTKTLNINDSTFSQVLSIEYDKDGLKDIYENITV
-591 MSASVSVTQKFNSSN
+591 VVNSLVEKSKPILLPLLLI
-606 STVMNFSVDSNGLS
+606 GALII
-620 TQFINK
+620 FIK
-626 LGENRIDFS
+626 LGFLSALISFG
-635 TKNKDN
+635 
-641 LAKSIEKV
+641 A
-649 GALLPAGIFNIQ
+649 ALLTQLGYAI
-661 AYTSGLGAIFKIEYP
+661 YTMI
-676 IAIDNLTFYHCITI
+676 TFI
-690 AIENYRNPSTTS
+690 
-702 YSFVLAET
+702 
-710 ASNPATNLNVQPVSM
+710 ATN
-725 LLPGLA
+725 
-731 LMAVLAAGILAPP
+731 
-744 AAATSAAAGIVAVV
+744 
-758 FLPIIQKIKN
+758 

>member
-53 DGIVGDVTCNTLKN
+53 DGIVGDVTWNTLKN

-73 SQLNKKGCSVGTVD
+73 AQLNKKGCSVGTVD

-97 VISFQNKNSLTADG
+97 VISFQNKNGLTADG

-125 SGGTTY
+125 SGGTTH

-189 EVGLA
+189 EVGPA
-194 TWNALFSSS
+194 TW
-203 SNSTGSSYTRLLK
+203 
-216 VTSPLMY
+216 
-223 GEDIKAV
+223 
-230 QNKLNSLGY
+230 
-239 NCGTADGYYGNATK
+239 
-253 NAVISFQSAK
+253 SA
-263 GIDTDGVVGPTTW
+263 
-276 KLLFNSSSNG
+276 LFNSSS
-286 SDYSRILKVTSP
+286 
-298 LMYGDDVKALQNKL
+298 
-312 NSLGYNCGTADGYYG
+312 
-327 NATRS
+327 
-332 AVISFQSAKGLTA
+332 
-345 DGEVGPATWNALF
+345 
-358 NSYSSS
+358 SS
-364 GNGTL
+364 GGGTL
-369 PGGSIKVFIDAW
+369 PGGSIKVFIDAG
-381 HGGTDPGAV
+381 HGGSDPGAV

-422 TNDTYLSLEERAR
+422 TTDTYLSLEERAR

-472 KTLSGNVSRAISSK
+472 KTLSGNVSRAIANK

-505 NMPAILVE
+505 NMPSILVE

-528 RQTDFSIAIANSIL
+528 RQADFSVTIANSIL
-542 SYFNGRTIDTS
+542 SYFSKKTIDIS
-553 YILSQAKNIGLL
+553 YVLSQAKNIGLL

-573 FFEAETPIK
+573 LLEAETPIK
-582 VVSLFPKVT
+582 VVSVFPTIT
-591 MSASVSVTQKFNSSN
+591 MSASVAITRKLNSLN
-606 STVMNFSVDSNGLS
+606 STVMNFAVDSNGLS
-620 TQFINK
+620 AQFINK

-635 TKNKDN
+635 QKNKDN
-641 LAKSIEKV
+641 LAKSIEKIGV
-649 GALLPAGIFNIQ
+649 VIPSGIFNVQ

-676 IAIDNLTFYHCITI
+676 ITIDNLTFYHAITI
-690 AIENYRNPSTTS
+690 SVKDYNNPSVS
-702 YSFVLAET
+702 SFSFALAET
-710 ASNPATNLNVQPVSM
+710 TTSPSTNTGIHPLIIIVPGVLLAALAASKY
-725 LLPGLA
+725 LLPAA
-731 LMAVLAAGILAPP
+731 LGPIGVAASVLFI
-744 AAATSAAAGIVAVV
+744 
-758 FLPIIQKIKN
+758 PIIYKINN

>member
-53 DGIVGDVTCNTLKN
+53 DGIVGDVTWNTLKN

-73 SQLNKKGCSVGTVD
+73 AQLNKKGCSVGTVD
-87 GIAGPATYNA
+87 GIAGPTTYNA
-97 VISFQNKNSLTADG
+97 VISFQNKNGLTADG

-125 SGGTTY
+125 SGGTTH

-172 KSAVISFQSAK
+172 R
-183 GLTADG
+183 T
-189 EVGLA
+189 
-194 TWNALFSSS
+194 
-203 SNSTGSSYTRLLK
+203 
-216 VTSPLMY
+216 
-223 GEDIKAV
+223 
-230 QNKLNSLGY
+230 
-239 NCGTADGYYGNATK
+239 
-253 NAVISFQSAK
+253 
-263 GIDTDGVVGPTTW
+263 
-276 KLLFNSSSNG
+276 
-286 SDYSRILKVTSP
+286 
-298 LMYGDDVKALQNKL
+298 
-312 NSLGYNCGTADGYYG
+312 
-327 NATRS
+327 

-345 DGEVGPATWNALF
+345 DGEVGPATWSALF
-358 NSYSSS
+358 NSSSSS
-364 GNGTL
+364 GGGTL
-369 PGGSIKVFIDAW
+369 PGGSIKVFIDAG
-381 HGGTDPGAV
+381 HGGSDPGAV

-422 TNDTYLSLEERAR
+422 TTDTYLSLEERAR

-472 KTLSGNVSRAISSK
+472 KTLSGNVSRAIANK

-505 NMPAILVE
+505 NMPSILVE

-528 RQTDFSIAIANSIL
+528 RQADFSVTIANSIL
-542 SYFNGRTIDTS
+542 SYFSKKTIDIS
-553 YILSQAKNIGLL
+553 YVLSQAKNIGLL

-573 FFEAETPIK
+573 LLEAETPIK
-582 VVSLFPKVT
+582 VVSVFPTIT
-591 MSASVSVTQKFNSSN
+591 MSASVAITRKLNSLN
-606 STVMNFSVDSNGLS
+606 STVMNFAVDSNGLS
-620 TQFINK
+620 AQFINK

-635 TKNKDN
+635 QKNKDN
-641 LAKSIEKV
+641 LAKSIEKIGV
-649 GALLPAGIFNIQ
+649 VIPSGIFNVQ

-676 IAIDNLTFYHCITI
+676 ITIDNLTFYHAITI
-690 AIENYRNPSTTS
+690 SVKDYNNPSVS
-702 YSFVLAET
+702 SFSFALAET
-710 ASNPATNLNVQPVSM
+710 TTSPSTNTGIHPLIIIVPGVLLAALAASKY
-725 LLPGLA
+725 LLPAA
-731 LMAVLAAGILAPP
+731 LGPIGVAASVLFI
-744 AAATSAAAGIVAVV
+744 
-758 FLPIIQKIKN
+758 PIIYKINN

>member
-53 DGIVGDVTCNTLKN
+53 DGIVGDVTWNTLKN

-73 SQLNKKGCSVGTVD
+73 AQLNKKGCSVGTVD

-97 VISFQNKNSLTADG
+97 VISFQNKNGLTADG

-125 SGGTTY
+125 SGGTTH

-172 KSAVISFQSAK
+172 RTAVISFQSAK

-189 EVGLA
+189 EVGPA

-203 SNSTGSSYTRLLK
+203 STSTGSSYTRLLK

-223 GEDIKAV
+223 GDDVKAV
-230 QNKLNSLGY
+230 QNKLNSLGF

-298 LMYGDDVKALQNKL
+298 LMYGDDVKTVQNKL

-327 NATRS
+327 NATKS

-345 DGEVGPATWNALF
+345 DGEVGPATWSALF
-358 NSYSSS
+358 NSSSSS
-364 GNGTL
+364 GGGTL
-369 PGGSIKVFIDAW
+369 PGGSIKVFIDAG
-381 HGGTDPGAV
+381 HGGSDPGAV

-422 TNDTYLSLEERAR
+422 TTDTYLSLEERAR

-472 KTLSGNVSRAISSK
+472 KTLSGNVSRAIANK

-505 NMPAILVE
+505 NMPSILVE

-528 RQTDFSIAIANSIL
+528 RQADFSVTIANSIL
-542 SYFNGRTIDTS
+542 SYFSKKTIDIS
-553 YILSQAKNIGLL
+553 YVLSQAKNIGLL

-573 FFEAETPIK
+573 LLEAETPIK
-582 VVSLFPKVT
+582 VVSVFPTIT
-591 MSASVSVTQKFNSSN
+591 MSASVAITRKLNSLN
-606 STVMNFSVDSNGLS
+606 STVMNFAVDSNGLS
-620 TQFINK
+620 AQFINK

-635 TKNKDN
+635 QKNKDN
-641 LAKSIEKV
+641 LAKSIEKIGV
-649 GALLPAGIFNIQ
+649 VIPSGIFNVQ

-676 IAIDNLTFYHCITI
+676 ITIDNLTFYHAITI
-690 AIENYRNPSTTS
+690 SVKDYNNPSVS
-702 YSFVLAET
+702 SFSFALAET
-710 ASNPATNLNVQPVSM
+710 TTSPSTNTGIHPLIIIVPGVLLAALAASKY
-725 LLPGLA
+725 LLPAA
-731 LMAVLAAGILAPP
+731 LGPIGVAASVLFI
-744 AAATSAAAGIVAVV
+744 
-758 FLPIIQKIKN
+758 PIIYKINN

>member
-41 VKKFQSKYGLVS
+41 VKKFQSKYGLVN
-53 DGIVGDVTCNTLKN
+53 DGIVGDVTWNTLKN

-73 SQLNKKGCSVGTVD
+73 AQLNKKGCSVGTVD

-97 VISFQNKNSLTADG
+97 VISFQNKNGLTADG

-139 PLMQGDDVKAVQNK
+139 PLMYGEDIKAVQNK

-189 EVGLA
+189 EVGPA
-194 TWNALFSSS
+194 TW
-203 SNSTGSSYTRLLK
+203 
-216 VTSPLMY
+216 
-223 GEDIKAV
+223 
-230 QNKLNSLGY
+230 
-239 NCGTADGYYGNATK
+239 
-253 NAVISFQSAK
+253 SA
-263 GIDTDGVVGPTTW
+263 
-276 KLLFNSSSNG
+276 LFNSSS
-286 SDYSRILKVTSP
+286 
-298 LMYGDDVKALQNKL
+298 
-312 NSLGYNCGTADGYYG
+312 
-327 NATRS
+327 
-332 AVISFQSAKGLTA
+332 
-345 DGEVGPATWNALF
+345 
-358 NSYSSS
+358 SS
-364 GNGTL
+364 GGGTL
-369 PGGSIKVFIDAW
+369 PGGSIKVFIDAG
-381 HGGTDPGAV
+381 HGGSDPGAV

-422 TNDTYLSLEERAR
+422 TTDTYLSLEERAR

-472 KTLSGNVSRAISSK
+472 KTLSGNVSRAIANK

-505 NMPAILVE
+505 NMPSILVE

-528 RQTDFSIAIANSIL
+528 RQADFSVTIANSIL
-542 SYFNGRTIDTS
+542 SYFSKKTIDIS
-553 YILSQAKNIGLL
+553 YVLSQAKNIGLL

-573 FFEAETPIK
+573 LLEAETPIK
-582 VVSLFPKVT
+582 VVSVFPTIT
-591 MSASVSVTQKFNSSN
+591 MSASVAITRKLNSLN
-606 STVMNFSVDSNGLS
+606 STVMNFAVDSNGLS
-620 TQFINK
+620 AQFINK

-635 TKNKDN
+635 QKNKDN
-641 LAKSIEKV
+641 LAKSIEKIGV
-649 GALLPAGIFNIQ
+649 VIPSGIFNVQ

-676 IAIDNLTFYHCITI
+676 ITIDNLTFYHAITI
-690 AIENYRNPSTTS
+690 SVKDYNNPSVS
-702 YSFVLAET
+702 SFSFALAET
-710 ASNPATNLNVQPVSM
+710 TTSPSTNTGIHPLIIIVPGVLLAALAASKY
-725 LLPGLA
+725 LLPAA
-731 LMAVLAAGILAPP
+731 LGPIGVAASVLFI
-744 AAATSAAAGIVAVV
+744 
-758 FLPIIQKIKN
+758 PIIYKINN